1 MSRYYL
7 GPTPTNDIPFDDLQ
21 TIQHFIVPNFATMTW
36 EKIGHENA
44 LKHFARL
51 HDDSDAVYDD
61 IMLYIHIPYCLS
73 MCHYCNFNKFQYP
86 FHEEDS
92 LGTYVDYLIKELD
105 YYLRLP
111 YVQSR
116 KLTAVYFGGGSPSVL
131 PPRHADRLFAH
142 LSKVIP
148 GWNGLERTFTG
159 EPRTLKN
166 PELLKL
172 LVDYGFN
179 RVTFGVESFNE
190 DIRKQIGRWDT
201 LQDVAALFSNLE
213 KVQYKGEKDID
224 LMFDLPGQTL
234 KGFQEELDIMMRE
247 FRPDELDAYGT
258 VYLPYRALHKLIV
271 QEKRPQPGNMWQ
283 LLQMRE
289 YLYDFMTAHG
299 YHNTIAE
306 TWSRNKE
313 RTQYQTAHCAR
324 QNIIGIGTA
333 ARSNLKDMVSINPE
347 KVDRWMKNIDEH
359 GVSSETLQTIGREGV
374 LERIMVMFPRYKELT
389 KKYLAEFSDA
399 PNFEKMKSI
408 LRRHVEAGVVDEHE
422 DRFTINK
429 LGVIWICNLQ
439 TDYMRPSFNM
449 LGKVLIKVL
458 SDKPKNFGCQER
470 FRVNPLT
477 QFIANNIDRYP
488 KLMK

>member
-1 MSRYYL
+1 MSSYYL
-7 GPTPTNDIPFDDLQ
+7 GENPSNYIPFDDLH
-21 TIQHFIVPNFATMTW
+21 TIQHFIVPNFATMNW
-36 EKIGHENA
+36 ERVGHQNA
-44 LKHFARL
+44 LKNFKRL
-51 HDDSDAVYDD
+51 YDDSDSVYDD
-61 IMLYIHIPYCLS
+61 VMLYIHIPYCLS

-86 FHEEDS
+86 FRNEDS
-92 LGTYVDYLIKELD
+92 LMAYVDYLIKEVD

-131 PPRHADRLFAH
+131 PARAAARIFEH

-148 GWNGLERTFTG
+148 TWGDIEKTFTG
-159 EPRTLKN
+159 EPRTLKK
-166 PELLKL
+166 PDLLQL

-179 RVTFGVESFNE
+179 RITFGVESLNE
-190 DIRKQIGRWDT
+190 EIRQQIGRWDN
-201 LQDVAALFSNLE
+201 LEDVAGVFAGLE
-213 KVQYKGEKDID
+213 KVGYTGEKDID

-234 KGFQEELDIMMRE
+234 KGFQQELDILMRD
-247 FRPDELDAYGT
+247 FPPDELDVYGT

-289 YLYDFMTAHG
+289 YLYDFLTEHG

-306 TWSRNKE
+306 TWSKKAG

-324 QNIIGIGTA
+324 QNIIGVGTA
-333 ARSNLKDMVSINPE
+333 ARSNFKDMVGINPDKIE
-347 KVDRWMKNIDEH
+347 RWMKNIDDY
-359 GVSSETLQTIGREGV
+359 GVSTETLQSIGREGV

-389 KKYLAEFSDA
+389 KAYFSEFSDVS
-399 PNFEKMKSI
+399 NFEKMRSI
-408 LRRHVEAGVVDEHE
+408 LQKHIEAGVVDEHE
-422 DRFTINK
+422 DRYTINK

-439 TDYMRPSFNM
+439 TDYMKPSFNM
-449 LGKVLIKVL
+449 LGKVLVKVL
-458 SDKPKNFGCQER
+458 SEKPKNFDNEER
-470 FRVNPLT
+470 FKVNAFT
-477 QFIANNIDRYP
+477 QFIANNLDKYP